1 MPLPSLRLLS
11 WNIQCGIETQRTSEY
26 FTRGWRHVLPH
37 KASPS
42 NLRRM
47 AGLITHFDVVA
58 LQEVDGGSL
67 RSGFLNQV
75 EYLADLAGF
84 PYCHAQRTR
93 NLAQLGQHG
102 NGLLS
107 RYPITQVTEHRLPG
121 LIPGRGAIE
130 AHIGQNEEPLVI
142 VVLHLSLGARGRA
155 QQLRFIAER
164 VAHHSHV
171 VVMGDMNGE
180 GLEVCEQLRL
190 GGLPVQSSSSSALTF
205 PSWNPSRGI
214 DHILVTP
221 SVNVQ
226 ELEVLPYCY
235 SDHLPIAMQ
244 IEVKPDWRLGEPG
257 HRVPL
262 APPASARKIAR
273 T

>member
-1 MPLPSLRLLS
+1 MPSSSLRLLS
-11 WNIQCGIETQRTSEY
+11 WNIQCGIETQTTHEY

-47 AGLITHFDVVA
+47 AGLITNFDVVA

-75 EYLADLAGF
+75 EYLGDLAGF

-107 RYPITQVTEHRLPG
+107 RFPVQHLTEHRLPG

-130 AHIGQNEEPLVI
+130 AHIGGGDQPLVI
-142 VVLHLSLGARGRA
+142 VVLHLSLGARGRGR
-155 QQLRFIAER
+155 QLRYIAQK
-164 VAHHSHV
+164 VAHHRHV
-171 VVMGDMNGE
+171 VVMGDMNGD
-180 GLEVCEQLRL
+180 GVEVSAHLQA
-190 GGLPVQSSSSSALTF
+190 GGLPVQPMSQPPLTF
-205 PSWNPSRGI
+205 PSWNPSRSI

-221 SVNVQ
+221 SLTVQ

-244 IEVKPDWRLGEPG
+244 IAINHDWQLGEPG
-257 HRVPL
+257 HRTPL
-262 APPASARKIAR
+262 APPAPAKRIAR
-273 T
+273 P

>member
-1 MPLPSLRLLS
+1 MPVPSLRLLS
-11 WNIQCGIETQRTSEY
+11 WNIQCGIETQHTREY

-107 RYPITQVTEHRLPG
+107 RFAVSQLTEHRLPG

-130 AHIGQNEEPLVI
+130 AHIGHGPEPLVI

-155 QQLRFIAER
+155 NQLRYIADK
-164 VAHHSHV
+164 VAHRRHV

-180 GLEVCEQLRL
+180 GDEVREQLRL
-190 GGLPVQSSSSSALTF
+190 GGLSLQPPLQEPATF
-205 PSWNPSRGI
+205 PSWNPSRSI
-214 DHILVTP
+214 DHILATP
-221 SVNVQ
+221 SVSVQ

-244 IEVKPDWRLGEPG
+244 IAVQPDWQLGEPG
-257 HRVPL
+257 SRVPL
-262 APPASARKIAR
+262 APPASARRIAR
-273 T
+273 S